1 MHISIDTTE
10 PLNDTDRR
18 LLAALLDLAQ
28 DPPAQHRTAPD
39 AQPAVAPAPQ
49 GFMDKVREGVSQ
61 FGVNPAAASDARLPV
76 IRQAGV
82 RTSSTRD
89 DDAPT
94 GVDPAPEP
102 VQVPRESITRAAPV
116 RVEDVIRSAATG
128 LADTPAPVRHTSP

>member
-1 MHISIDTTE
+1 MHINIDTTE

-18 LLAALLDLAQ
+18 LLAALLALAQ

-39 AQPAVAPAPQ
+39 TQPAVAPVPQ

-89 DDAPT
+89 DDAPAD
-94 GVDPAPEP
+94 VEPAPEP

-116 RVEDVIRSAATG
+116 RVEDVIRSAA
-128 LADTPAPVRHTSP
+128 LAEIPAPVRHTSP